1 MSGAGQG
8 GVETGMGTQSL
19 RQFEQ
24 AAMDS
29 RLITVNS
36 TAPKLMTLD
45 PLQNF
50 MVKTRGPT
58 HHPDRWLCG
67 CCMNEMRDSVTC
79 AMNLWC

>member
-1 MSGAGQG
+1 MFVHGSQERFASVSVAGQG

-50 MVKTRGPT
+50 MVKTRGRNTP
-58 HHPDRWLCG
+58 PRPMAVWLLH
-67 CCMNEMRDSVTC
+67 E
-79 AMNLWC
+79 